1 MDKKNVLGTQLQP
14 CSFSPLT
21 GYMRDGHCDH
31 CESDTG
37 QHTVCAEVNEA
48 FLEFSKNFRVFLC
61 FLGFLGFFRVL

>member
-21 GYMRDGHCDH
+21 GYLRDGHCDH

-48 FLEFSKNFRVFLC
+48 FFRIL
-61 FLGFLGFFRVL
+61 